1 MTTTVVAAGTSG
13 TRSGG
18 TRSGGTRS
26 GRRRRPTGA
35 VRWLVLGPAVVFA
48 LVPIYWMVSTA
59 LKSNAELGRLTPT
72 LFPHDPTLDQFAT
85 ALADGSLLAATAN
98 SGVIA
103 LATTLVVLLFGSAA
117 AYAVTQWR
125 FPGVALVLGLTLFT
139 QLMPL
144 TATLVPV
151 YLLWSHLG
159 LTGSLGGI
167 GIAYSLLFLPVS
179 VWMLI
184 GFFRSLPYELTE
196 AALVDGASR
205 LRILWSVVLPVAWP
219 ALISV
224 GAYTLIV
231 CWSEFLFALV
241 FLNSDATTVTV
252 RLAFLIGEH
261 DPNVG
266 PLMAAATIATLC
278 PLIIFF
284 ALQRQFVAGL
294 TGGAVKS

>member
-1 MTTTVVAAGTSG
+1 MTTTVVAAGT
-13 TRSGG
+13 RA
-18 TRSGGTRS
+18 TRS
-26 GRRRRPTGA
+26 GRQPRSAGS
-35 VRWLVLGPAVVFA
+35 VRWLVLAPALLFA
-48 LVPIYWMVSTA
+48 LVPIYWMVNSA
-59 LKSNAELGRLTPT
+59 LKSNEELGRLTPT
-72 LFPHDPTLDQFAT
+72 LFPHDPTLDQFKT
-85 ALADGSLLAATAN
+85 ALADGSLLAATVN

-103 LATTLVVLLFGSAA
+103 LATTLVVLIFGSAA

-125 FPGVALVLGLTLFT
+125 FPGVGMVLGLTLFT

-144 TATLVPV
+144 TAVLVPV
-151 YLLWSHLG
+151 YLLWSQMG

-167 GIAYSLLFLPVS
+167 GIVYCLLFLPVA

-184 GFFRSLPYELTE
+184 GFFQSLPYELTE
-196 AALVDGASR
+196 AALVDGAGR
-205 LRILWSVVLPVAWP
+205 LRILWSVVMPIAWP

-224 GAYTLIV
+224 GAYTLII

-252 RLAFLIGEH
+252 QLSFLIGEH
-261 DPNVG
+261 DPNIG

>member
-1 MTTTVVAAGTSG
+1 MTTLAAAPTVSH
-13 TRSGG
+13 RSD
-18 TRSGGTRS
+18 RP
-26 GRRRRPTGA
+26 RRRHGGRA
-35 VRWLVLGPAVVFA
+35 RWIVLVLALVFA
-48 LVPIYWMVSTA
+48 LVPIYWMVISA
-59 LKSNAELGRLTPT
+59 LKPNDELGLLNPT
-72 LFPHDPTLDQFAT
+72 LLPQHPTFAQFET

-98 SGVIA
+98 SGLVA
-103 LATTLVVLLFGSAA
+103 LLTTAVVLLFGSAA

-125 FPGVALVLGLTLFT
+125 FPGVGGVLGLTLFT
-139 QLMPL
+139 QLLPQ
-144 TATLVPV
+144 TATLVPI
-151 YLLWSHLG
+151 YLLWNQLG
-159 LTGSLGGI
+159 LTGSLGGLGLI
-167 GIAYSLLFLPVS
+167 YSLLFLPVG

-184 GFFRSLPYELTE
+184 GFFRSLPYELSE

-205 LRILWSVVLPVAWP
+205 VRILWSIMLPLAWP

-224 GAYTLIV
+224 GAYTLII

-266 PLMAAATIATLC
+266 PLMASATIATVA

-284 ALQRQFVAGL
+284 ALQRYFVAGL